1 MHIWIKREMY
11 TQQSQC
17 QMSSLLM
24 ILQQL
29 FGTILDAIDMVR
41 DLVRSSEWEH
51 QHNQYPANRSSL
63 LDLLC
68 LQVYSLLSH
77 EILKFMFL
85 FSSLPFLNAP
95 IFIIFSF

>member
-1 MHIWIKREMY
+1 
-11 TQQSQC
+11 
-17 QMSSLLM
+17 M
-24 ILQQL
+24 ILQQQP

-68 LQVYSLLSH
+68 LQILST
-77 EILKFMFL
+77 L
-85 FSSLPFLNAP
+85 S
-95 IFIIFSF
+95 